1 MTQIAQCLEC
11 GNARGILGAC
21 PYCQAITPPSLD
33 TDSVELNIKEGNPT
47 VEEALERLSDNIRQ
61 FDALGI
67 KAIVLIHGYGS
78 SGEGG
83 LIKRAIHE
91 ALENN
96 RFADRVEDYYFGE
109 QVSFGSQAY
118 QNLMKRRPGL
128 RRFIG
133 RFKAGNAGI
142 SILLL
147 GTSHRNA

>member
-11 GNARGILGAC
+11 GNARGILGPC
-21 PYCQAITPPSLD
+21 PYCQAITPPSFG
-33 TDSVELNIKEGNPT
+33 TDSVEFNIKEGSPT
-47 VEEALERLSDNIRQ
+47 VEEALDRLTDNIRQ
-61 FDALGI
+61 FEALGI